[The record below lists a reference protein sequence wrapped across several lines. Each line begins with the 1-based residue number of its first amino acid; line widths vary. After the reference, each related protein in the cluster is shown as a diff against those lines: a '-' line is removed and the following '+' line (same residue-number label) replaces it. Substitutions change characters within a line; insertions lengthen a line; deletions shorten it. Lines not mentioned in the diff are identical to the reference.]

1 MEIEKREV
9 HRLWS
14 ALVGKG
20 WTHDFEDETWSDGN
34 GLAGVSLVDALVA
47 QVGRGGKE

>member
-14 ALVGKG
+14 ALVRAE
-20 WTHDFEDETWSDGN
+20 WTHDFEDDTWSDGN
-34 GLAGVSLVDALVA
+34 GLMRVSLVDALVA
-47 QVGRGGKE
+47 QTGRGMQG